1 MARLFGI
8 SLVSIPFAS
17 SPASAK
23 PNFSLEMIAKCHEK
37 VIQVFSDAL
46 GENETVEQ
54 YRKEIHC
61 GIDCV
66 QTDHPLRALRAIS
79 LMAAKKAR

>member
-1 MARLFGI
+1 MVRLSGI

-17 SPASAK
+17 SPASAQ
-23 PNFSLEMIAKCHEK
+23 PNFSLEMIAKCHKK

-54 YRKEIHC
+54 YRKAIHFGFDRETVSKAAEPPNGG
-61 GIDCV
+61 GI
-66 QTDHPLRALRAIS
+66 I
-79 LMAAKKAR
+79 